1 MVRHKFWLLA
11 VMIFSTLI
19 CGCATFMQY
28 GKLEGNARRN
38 YQCRNYDLAVS
49 DCTASLRLNPNY
61 GKAQVL
67 IKDVFRMAVDAH
79 ESKIKELKSGTAKF
93 KWDDV
98 VSEYEAL
105 IKLNGAIKSLPP
117 LVDKKTKEAIKFEVT
132 DYSQDMSNAKTNAAE
147 AHYQEGIFLSQNGD
161 SDSQKQAAKEFKACQ
176 GFCPD
181 YKDSASL
188 YERSRKDGV
197 KRIAIIPFEDK
208 TGKTGKYGSLADI
221 VVDDVI
227 SDIMKDSSA
236 MEFLEIVSRDQLMR
250 VIEEQDLGRS
260 GVVDGQTA
268 ADVGKVLGVHE
279 IVTGKINQIIYVP
292 SSTTSADT
300 SREKSVASGTEK
312 YTDSNG
318 KTQERTVYKTV
329 HATLHV
335 NTRASSASITGSYS
349 IIDVK
354 TAKLK
359 KTDSF
364 SETDKFECQW
374 ATYSGD
380 ERALDSDDKKYGLE
394 MPAPIEEEMVNRAAK
409 KLSISLAGTLKN
421 YAR

>member
-1 MVRHKFWLLA
+1 MGRRKFWLLA

-38 YQCRNYDLAVS
+38 YQRGNYDLAVS
-49 DCTASLRLNPNY
+49 
-61 GKAQVL
+61 
-67 IKDVFRMAVDAH
+67 
-79 ESKIKELKSGTAKF
+79 E
-93 KWDDV
+93 
-98 VSEYEAL
+98 
-105 IKLNGAIKSLPP
+105 
-117 LVDKKTKEAIKFEVT
+117 
-132 DYSQDMSNAKTNAAE
+132 
-147 AHYQEGIFLSQNGD
+147 
-161 SDSQKQAAKEFKACQ
+161 
-176 GFCPD
+176 
-181 YKDSASL
+181 
-188 YERSRKDGV
+188 
-197 KRIAIIPFEDK
+197 
-208 TGKTGKYGSLADI
+208 
-221 VVDDVI
+221 
-227 SDIMKDSSA
+227 
-236 MEFLEIVSRDQLMR
+236 
-250 VIEEQDLGRS
+250 
-260 GVVDGQTA
+260 

-329 HATLHV
+329 YATLHV
-335 NTRASSASITGSYS
+335 NTRTSSASLTGSYS

-380 ERALDSDDKKYGLE
+380 ERALDSDDKKYGPE

-409 KLSISLAGTLKN
+409 KLSVSLARTLKD

>member
-1 MVRHKFWLLA
+1 MV
-11 VMIFSTLI
+11 
-19 CGCATFMQY
+19 
-28 GKLEGNARRN
+28 N
-38 YQCRNYDLAVS
+38 DLS
-49 DCTASLRLNPNY
+49 
-61 GKAQVL
+61 GGF
-67 IKDVFRMAVDAH
+67 DVY
-79 ESKIKELKSGTAKF
+79 L
-93 KWDDV
+93 
-98 VSEYEAL
+98 
-105 IKLNGAIKSLPP
+105 
-117 LVDKKTKEAIKFEVT
+117 
-132 DYSQDMSNAKTNAAE
+132 
-147 AHYQEGIFLSQNGD
+147 
-161 SDSQKQAAKEFKACQ
+161 
-176 GFCPD
+176 
-181 YKDSASL
+181 
-188 YERSRKDGV
+188 DGH
-197 KRIAIIPFEDK
+197 FQ
-208 TGKTGKYGSLADI
+208 
-221 VVDDVI
+221 
-227 SDIMKDSSA
+227 
-236 MEFLEIVSRDQLMR
+236 F
-250 VIEEQDLGRS
+250 IEEQDLGRS
-260 GVVDGQTA
+260 GVVNGQTA

-329 HATLHV
+329 YATLHV